1 MIGELAGKLKFLIS
15 TLLNEIQDDSQNGV
29 HFGWIFNITER
40 HKSQNINPI
49 LQSARYSKWGIH
61 KNPCTTVGLVKSQ
74 MNPSFQGIC
83 IVPTIDSATF
93 LCKSIWISS
102 CPTIELSLIPVKK
115 GTYLRLGCK
124 LCEIVLPSL
133 EFMSLCLL
141 ISNRFWRLLQVQ
153 QVSLSVKKGHK
164 MTTL

>member
-1 MIGELAGKLKFLIS
+1 MIGEPAGKLKFLIS

-102 CPTIELSLIPVKK
+102 CPTIELFLIPVKK

-124 LCEIVLPSL
+124 LFEIVLPSL